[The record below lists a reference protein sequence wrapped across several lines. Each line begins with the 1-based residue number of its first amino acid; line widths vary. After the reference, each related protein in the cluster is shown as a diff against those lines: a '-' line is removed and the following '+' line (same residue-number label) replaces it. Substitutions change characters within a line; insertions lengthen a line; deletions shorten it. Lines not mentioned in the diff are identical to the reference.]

1 MIFNLKHP
9 KKKYLYAITGGKFL
23 GELFVFIEKNK
34 ENYSFLSLPDM
45 KVRDVPQEKFDFG
58 LDNKIIEIV
67 QKIPSYVYK
76 VCIKQYNKNK

>member
-23 GELFVFIEKNK
+23 GELFVYIKKHK

-45 KVRDVPQEKFDFG
+45 KIVDVPYEKFEFG
-58 LDNKIIEIV
+58 IENKIIETV
-67 QKIPSYVYK
+67 KKLPSYVYK